1 MKGLAIG
8 LGVSYLAKRAITDNS
23 NMIFYGYVPSRTLV
37 DAVINYRTSRF
48 KYQLNIDNLF
58 DRNYV
63 YSVRS
68 NQVIIPGTP
77 LNLRASITYKF

>member
-8 LGVSYLAKRAITDNS
+8 LGVSYLAKRAVTDNS
-23 NMIFYGYVPSRTLV
+23 NMVFYGYVPSRTLV

-48 KYQLNIDNLF
+48 RFQLNIDNLF
-58 DRNYV
+58 DQGYI
-63 YSVRS
+63 YSARS

-77 LNLRASITYKF
+77 LNLRFSITQKF